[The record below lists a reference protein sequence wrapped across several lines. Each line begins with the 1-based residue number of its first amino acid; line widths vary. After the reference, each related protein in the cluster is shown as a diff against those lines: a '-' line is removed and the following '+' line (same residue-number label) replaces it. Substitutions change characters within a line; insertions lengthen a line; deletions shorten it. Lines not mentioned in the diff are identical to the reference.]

1 MAFIRSMPLNRD
13 ARSSKMIAEYQR
25 RGFAVASIVWSRGES
40 LSSNDGY
47 AAVFKDGGGYGRRLR
62 NLGVR
67 IKWITFVASYIWQN
81 RKEIDI
87 IHSVDLDVGI
97 ISVPVGKILG
107 IPVIYDAFD
116 QMASF
121 FAPSIF
127 TKLLAILERWA
138 IMGSK
143 VAIFPDPIRLEQYGI
158 ASNDR
163 IQIISN
169 IPELENANLKQKSA
183 LSAREAPLPNHVV
196 HLVYV
201 GTLEENHRALEVIP
215 RICDRLHG
223 KVIFSVGGVGF
234 LEEFFFEQSKLK
246 SNLNFAGKLPYD
258 EALSLMAT
266 AHCLFGPYLLT
277 TPAHRYAVPNKMY
290 EHLALGKPLLT
301 NDGTPVSDLVRRE
314 HSGFLFDGTEEDLV
328 SAIEKLTPE
337 ECRRVGDK
345 AAQAWQRSYSVMRS
359 FQLQQYFSALDQI
372 SRRA

>member
-1 MAFIRSMPLNRD
+1 
-13 ARSSKMIAEYQR
+13 MISEYQR
-25 RGFAVASIVWSRGES
+25 RNYAVASVVWSRGES
-40 LSSNDGY
+40 LSSDDGY
-47 AAVFKDGGGYGRRLR
+47 AAIFRGVGGYGRRLR

-67 IKWITFVASYIWQN
+67 IRWIIFVASYIWHH
-81 RKEIDI
+81 RKEIDV

-97 ISVPVGKILG
+97 VSVPIGKILG

-121 FAPSIF
+121 FPPSMF
-127 TKLLAILERWA
+127 TRFLAILERWA
-138 IMGSK
+138 IIGSN

-158 ASNDR
+158 ALNNR

-169 IPELENANLKQKSA
+169 IPELETASLNQKSA
-183 LSAREAPLPNHVV
+183 LNAREAPLPSHVV

-201 GTLEENHRALEVIP
+201 GTLEEDHRALEVIP
-215 RICDRLHG
+215 RICDRFQG
-223 KVIFSVGGVGF
+223 KVKFSVGGVGF
-234 LEEFFFEQSKLK
+234 LEEYFSEQSKLK
-246 SNLNFAGKLPYD
+246 SNLHFAGKLLYH

-266 AHCLFGPYLLT
+266 ADCLFGPYLLT

-314 HSGFLFDGTEEDLV
+314 HSGFIFDGTEEDLV
-328 SAIEKLTPE
+328 SVIKKLTPE
-337 ECRRVGDK
+337 GCRRVGDK

-359 FQLQQYFSALDQI
+359 FQLQQYFSVLEQI
-372 SRRA
+372 TRRA